1 MAEAQRDYYEVLGV
15 SRDADLKVIKDA
27 FRRLALK
34 YHPDRNKSPD
44 AEEKFKEIAAAYAVL
59 SDPKKRADYDARGFA
74 SVSGVSAEDLFSG
87 INFSDI
93 FNHLGTGFDFGGDL
107 FDRLFRRG
115 RAGPVRGA
123 DAEFELSLT
132 LEQIHRGGEETIRYT
147 RLVECP
153 LCHGSGAEPGTQPRR
168 CETCGGSGQQV
179 LRRGGKE
186 NLFIQQVITCPT
198 CHGLGTIID
207 HPCKQCH
214 GSGRVD
220 HVESLKVRIPEGI
233 EEGTALRIP
242 GHGMPSPE
250 RGGVAGDLYVVVH
263 SQPDQRFERHHAD
276 LWRVEMIP
284 LTSAVLGDKISVPTL
299 DGSLRVTIPPGT
311 QPGSILR
318 LRGKGLPIFG
328 GHGHGDLNLRI
339 DVHVPEHLSREE
351 RKLYEELHRLN
362 GRA

>member
-15 SRDADLKVIKDA
+15 SRDADIKAIKDA

-74 SVSGVSAEDLFSG
+74 SVSGVSEEDLFSG

-115 RAGPVRGA
+115 RRSAVRGT
-123 DAEFELSLT
+123 DAEIDLSLT
-132 LEQIHRGGEETIRYT
+132 LERINKGGEETIRYS
-147 RLVECP
+147 RLIECP
-153 LCHGSGAEPGTQPRR
+153 TCHGTGAEPGTSPRT
-168 CETCGGSGQQV
+168 CDACGGSGQQV
-179 LRRGGKE
+179 LRRGEKQ
-186 NLFIQQVITCPT
+186 NVFIQQIITCPT

-214 GSGRVD
+214 GNR
-220 HVESLKVRIPEGI
+220 HVEHAETLKVRIPAGI

-250 RGGVAGDLYVVVH
+250 PHGVYGDLFVVVH
-263 SQPDQRFERHHAD
+263 SQPDHRFERHHAD
-276 LWRVEMIP
+276 LWRVESIP
-284 LTSAVLGDKISVPTL
+284 LTSAVLGDRITVPTL
-299 DGSLRVTIPPGT
+299 DGTLKVTIPPGT

-318 LRGKGLPIFG
+318 LRGKGLAEYG

-339 DVHVPEHLSREE
+339 DVHVPEQLSNEE
-351 RKLYEELHRLN
+351 RKLYEELHRLR
-362 GRA
+362 GR

>member
-15 SRDADLKVIKDA
+15 SRDADIKAIKDA

-34 YHPDRNKSPD
+34 FHPDRNKSPD

-74 SVSGVSAEDLFSG
+74 SVSGVSEEDLFSG

-107 FDRLFRRG
+107 FERLFRRG
-115 RAGPVRGA
+115 RAGSVRGA

-132 LEQIHRGGEETIRYT
+132 LEQIHRGGEEMIRYT
-147 RLVECP
+147 RPIECP

-198 CHGLGTIID
+198 CHGLGSIID

-214 GSGRVD
+214 GSGRVE
-220 HVESLKVRIPEGI
+220 HAESLKVRIPAGI

-242 GHGMPSPE
+242 GHGMPSSE

-263 SQPDQRFERHHAD
+263 SLPDPRFERHHAN
-276 LWRVEMIP
+276 LWRVESIAI
-284 LTSAVLGDKISVPTL
+284 TSGVPGGKTIVPTPAR
-299 DGSLRVTIPPGT
+299 SL
-311 QPGSILR
+311 
-318 LRGKGLPIFG
+318 
-328 GHGHGDLNLRI
+328 
-339 DVHVPEHLSREE
+339 
-351 RKLYEELHRLN
+351 
-362 GRA
+362 